1 MQDLQRWGTSQD
13 FQSWVQYP
21 LWGIKLS
28 RLKRLKGKIF
38 LGKVVGMLWHL
49 LMAPHPPR
57 QVMGVLP
64 SQLKPVAGD
73 LQRTA
78 RRAWLVSLELGEHM
92 GQAPHLGGLQAR
104 RGWAEERGEGQR
116 AAELGMD
123 STQHLLGWRMHKH
136 FPRMGRPC
144 RIELDGDFTQKRP
157 PRCRDLNDQSTR
169 SEGAGT
175 WPASRDNPRL
185 TGSAAGRSPVMG
197 GSYREH
203 TKYPGEKESGLNL
216 CQRQRKPKPG
226 TMGARE
232 MGLLQLPPPFH
243 LEEPQEA

>member
-1 MQDLQRWGTSQD
+1 MRSYPSYAGLAEVGDKPRFSILGPIPTLGHKTVKVEEVEREDILGQSRWNAVASSHG
-13 FQSWVQYP
+13 P
-21 LWGIKLS
+21 
-28 RLKRLKGKIF
+28 
-38 LGKVVGMLWHL
+38 
-49 LMAPHPPR
+49 PPPPR

-157 PRCRDLNDQSTR
+157 PRCRDLNDRSFYTSQSYNWYKKQLAFFII
-169 SEGAGT
+169 SIV
-175 WPASRDNPRL
+175 L
-185 TGSAAGRSPVMG
+185 HYHVMFNG
-197 GSYREH
+197 CKLVHQDKS
-203 TKYPGEKESGLNL
+203 
-216 CQRQRKPKPG
+216 
-226 TMGARE
+226 
-232 MGLLQLPPPFH
+232 
-243 LEEPQEA
+243 

>member
-1 MQDLQRWGTSQD
+1 MQDLQRWGTKPRFSILGPIPSLGHKTVKVEEVERED
-13 FQSWVQYP
+13 ILGQSRWNAVASSHGRP
-21 LWGIKLS
+21 
-28 RLKRLKGKIF
+28 
-38 LGKVVGMLWHL
+38 
-49 LMAPHPPR
+49 PPR

-144 RIELDGDFTQKRP
+144 IIELDGDFTQKRP